1 MKNRYNYCVV
11 LSVYV
16 IKILHLFRQYVF
28 SKIESHL
35 RMIFDNHNI
44 LLFVLGKSSG
54 NPNLAVV
61 SKNMSVPTVTLVT
74 KPQVPS
80 VVPRPSFRI
89 STGIL
94 YYVKGW
100 FLLYR

>member
-1 MKNRYNYCVV
+1 MTHLNNKYHKNSCFFIFSVNFHHENSQNGHVKVSKYI
-11 LSVYV
+11 LS
-16 IKILHLFRQYVF
+16 
-28 SKIESHL
+28 
-35 RMIFDNHNI
+35 
-44 LLFVLGKSSG
+44 FVLGKSSG

-61 SKNMSVPTVTLVT
+61 SKNMSVPTVTIVT